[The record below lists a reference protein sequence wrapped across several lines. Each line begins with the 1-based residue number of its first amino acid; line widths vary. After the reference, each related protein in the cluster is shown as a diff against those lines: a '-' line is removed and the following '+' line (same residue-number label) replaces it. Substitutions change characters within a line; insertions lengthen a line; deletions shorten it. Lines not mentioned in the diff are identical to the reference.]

1 MKTKWFI
8 PVGILTILAVAISDG
23 FSGFEK
29 ISNAQPQPTPTESLL
44 LKALEDAALPES
56 HEVLNNL
63 TVINRSNP
71 NLTWDEQG
79 RVLVATFTKENR
91 FQQGKQI
98 KSNNRSDPQV
108 IWVTVAPKLKNF
120 CTDYVQA
127 NSEVSPQKLNERL
140 EQLLGIK
147 PNSQNIHVARIWV
160 HPEYLKRPTID
171 PEINDSIAEIPPP
184 SHEICPDQN
193 GDCDPYQKWFKQQ
206 LEEQEKNRKYF
217 QNLRDNSTL
226 VSPTPP
232 SLYPWTGLGYTY
244 DWGIYPKTPLQTDA
258 GLSEFIIFLPPNTEP
273 FVSIEVKRVFSTE
286 EYCKKE

>member
-1 MKTKWFI
+1 MKAKWFI
-8 PVGILTILAVAISDG
+8 PVGTLTILAVAISGG

-29 ISNAQPQPTPTESLL
+29 ISNAQLQPTPPESL

-71 NLTWDEQG
+71 NLTWDNQG
-79 RVLVATFTKENR
+79 RVLVATFTRKDR
-91 FQQGKQI
+91 FEEGEQI
-98 KSNNRSDPQV
+98 KSNNHSDPLI
-108 IWVTVAPKLKNF
+108 IWVTVVPKLKNF

-127 NSEVSPQKLNERL
+127 NSEVNTRKLNERL

-147 PNSQNIHVARIWV
+147 SNSQNTHVAKIWV
-160 HPEYLKRPTID
+160 DPQYLKRPAID
-171 PEINDSIAEIPPP
+171 PEIDDSIAELPPP
-184 SHEICPDQN
+184 SHEICQDQN
-193 GDCDPYQKWFKQQ
+193 GDCDPYQKWLKKQ
-206 LEEQEKNRKYF
+206 LEEQEGNREYF
-217 QNLRDNSTL
+217 QNLRNNPTL
-226 VSPTPP
+226 VSQALPN
-232 SLYPWTGLGYTY
+232 LYPWTGLGYTY

-273 FVSIEVKRVFSTE
+273 SVSIEVKGVFSTE